1 MDQFK
6 ESPNNPFDA
15 PIPGQSLTDK
25 PGNASWEHPPQFTD
39 TEEAAEYVWDKLT
52 QPNFADQVVAMLDAG
67 IPVEAIGRIIVF
79 AGFTEGKWT
88 PDVAFII
95 AEPVMKMI
103 ATMGMRAGVDN
114 IVMSMED
121 ITNKSDIKSIVKTK
135 LNREDAEKA
144 AMGVKKDIKK
154 VEQKG
159 LMAKPKREETA

>member
-1 MDQFK
+1 
-6 ESPNNPFDA
+6 
-15 PIPGQSLTDK
+15 
-25 PGNASWEHPPQFTD
+25 
-39 TEEAAEYVWDKLT
+39 
-52 QPNFADQVVAMLDAG
+52 MLDAG
-67 IPVEAIGRIIVF
+67 IPVEAIGRIIIF
-79 AGFTEGKWT
+79 NGFMEGKWT

-144 AMGVKKDIKK
+144 VMGVKEDIKK

-159 LMAKPKREETA
+159 LMAKPKKEETA